1 MEKMI
6 ELFTDNNRKKEE
18 ERILLIEELYREIG
32 QLKVELDS
40 S

>member
-1 MEKMI
+1 MEKMT
-6 ELFTDNNRKKEE
+6 ELFTDNSRRKEKE
-18 ERILLIEELYREIG
+18 RNLLVEELYREIG